1 MPLTAGVLIIGSLLW
16 DSEEDHPTW
25 RDVRLD
31 IASAQAVTAPIRYGR
46 LSGKKRGHTHT
57 MVFSRLCKIGQ
68 AKVVHC
74 CHTVSS
80 TADLIEEA
88 DIFWKAEQPSAD
100 AGRIAAVGES

>member
-16 DSEEDHPTW
+16 DSEEDRPTW

-57 MVFSRLCKIGQ
+57 MVFSSVKWARQKWF
-68 AKVVHC
+68 
-74 CHTVSS
+74 
-80 TADLIEEA
+80 TAVT
-88 DIFWKAEQPSAD
+88 PSRPR
-100 AGRIAAVGES
+100 RI